1 MRGLEGNI
9 DRPPLL
15 HNVNEQT
22 AGNILHQIMQ
32 LPTM

>member
-9 DRPPLL
+9 ERPPLP

-22 AGNILHQIMQ
+22 ARNIHRQIMQ